1 MLPRRDRAVPKVGV
15 SLEDFVADDD
25 VADVQG
31 NRATG
36 ENEEVSAE
44 TAQASA
50 LNAMRAHR
58 DRAM

>member
-1 MLPRRDRAVPKVGV
+1 V

-58 DRAM
+58 DRAAM